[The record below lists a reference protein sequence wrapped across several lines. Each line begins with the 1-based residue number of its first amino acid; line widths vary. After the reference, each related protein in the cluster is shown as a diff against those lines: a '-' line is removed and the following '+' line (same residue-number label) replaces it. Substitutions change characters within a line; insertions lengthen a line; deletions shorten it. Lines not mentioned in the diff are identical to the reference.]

1 MLLKSEDG
9 LGLGYISI
17 VVLVRESFWL
27 LRNWNGKGPLT
38 YDQDKISHRQS
49 TKHRFYE
56 KIITTKEVVQTK
68 MLTEK
73 EEGEEQK
80 KGEKKSELTGTVA
93 ILFYWGLPSHVL
105 LRVCKFPLSC
115 LLLHLEPRCKRR
127 DLTAQCHPT
136 ALPAGT
142 QQATHHPKFIAI
154 LPMQL
159 CVQPF
164 LHIWPDEAMVN
175 SFDSAGTIPK
185 SRKRLGPIPI

>member
-127 DLTAQCHPT
+127 DLTALSVIPQHFLLGHSRLHTTPSSSPFYQCN
-136 ALPAGT
+136 
-142 QQATHHPKFIAI
+142 
-154 LPMQL
+154 
-159 CVQPF
+159 CVYNPF
-164 LHIWPDEAMVN
+164 YI
-175 SFDSAGTIPK
+175 FDQMKPWLTVLTLQVQSQRVEK
-185 SRKRLGPIPI
+185 D

>member
-1 MLLKSEDG
+1 MGRDPWHTIRTRSP
-9 LGLGYISI
+9 IA
-17 VVLVRESFWL
+17 
-27 LRNWNGKGPLT
+27 NPLNI
-38 YDQDKISHRQS
+38 DSMK
-49 TKHRFYE
+49 

-80 KGEKKSELTGTVA
+80 KGGKKSELTGTVA

-185 SRKRLGPIPI
+185 SRKRLGPIPIYIFQSISLSFFSFFKMMSEN